1 VNYEIFFT
9 ITGPAISAIRFAL
22 RIENCIFDKNTIMRV
37 CLLSG
42 LLFFVAVLAGQDT
55 IRLMHY
61 NLLNYGNNYGDCNS
75 SNNNIDDKNGYL
87 KTIVDYL
94 RPDIL
99 TVNEIDENT
108 AKHDYLLDHVLNP
121 EGGDQ
126 YKRANLPNLA
136 NSPIMNQVYYNS
148 QPLTLLSVATVE
160 TNYRDID
167 ILQFEYGLGGG
178 VGPIQFNCA
187 VAHLKAGNEPADAQE
202 RASETFKLMKYLD
215 DNSLDGN
222 FLLAGDLNLYSGSE
236 SAFQNLLLYAS
247 EELRFYDPINKV
259 GEWHANAFFAGIHTQ
274 STHVSGG
281 CPAGGGM
288 DDRFD
293 LILASDEVMTGT
305 QGMKCLPGT
314 YRAVGQDG
322 LRLDQSL
329 VSPANASVPQDV
341 LSALYGMS
349 DHLPVVLDLVM
360 GIEPG
365 GSPESQ
371 MPVKLAFN
379 NPAKGSVTL
388 SFTMPSNRELTAE
401 LLDPEGRTCMA
412 RRFTAGPGST
422 LTLPLDRVDPG
433 LYFIRLSSETG
444 LPVIRKL
451 IVTP

>member
-1 VNYEIFFT
+1 MIYEIFFT
-9 ITGPAISAIRFAL
+9 STGPVNSPTTFAP
-22 RIENCIFDKNTIMRV
+22 RPENCIFDKNTIMRIF
-37 CLLSG
+37 LFSG
-42 LLFFVAVLAGQDT
+42 LFFLTSFLAGQDT
-55 IRLMHY
+55 LRIMHY

-75 SNNNIDDKNGYL
+75 SNNNVGDKTSYL

-99 TVNEIDENT
+99 SVNEIDENT
-108 AKHDYLLDHVLNP
+108 AYHDQLLDQVFNP
-121 EGGDQ
+121 DGGDQ

-136 NSPIMNQVYYNS
+136 NAPIMNQVFYNA

-167 ILQFEYGLGGG
+167 ILHFEYGLGGG
-178 VGPIQFNCA
+178 AGPIQFSCA

-215 DNSLDGN
+215 DNNLDGN
-222 FLLAGDLNLYSGSE
+222 FLLSGDLNLYSGSE
-236 SAFQNLLLYAS
+236 SAFQNLLLYPT
-247 EELRFYDPINKV
+247 EDFRFFDPINKI

-274 STHVSGG
+274 STHTSGD

-293 LILASDEVMTGT
+293 FILASEEVMGGT

-329 VSPANASVPQDV
+329 VNPTNASVPQDV
-341 LSALYGMS
+341 LTALYNMS
-349 DHLPVVLDLVM
+349 DHLPVILDLVM

-365 GSPESQ
+365 GYPDEQ
-371 MPVKLAFN
+371 APFGLTFK
-379 NPAKGSVTL
+379 NPARVSVTL
-388 SFTMPSNRELTAE
+388 SVSAPPNTAFKAE
-401 LLDPEGRTCMA
+401 LVDMEGRIWMT
-412 RRFTAGPGST
+412 RTFITGTGSKI
-422 LTLPLDRVDPG
+422 TLPLDPIGPG
-433 LYFIRLSSETG
+433 MYFIRLSSESG
-444 LPVIRKL
+444 MPIVRKL
-451 IVTP
+451 VVTH